1 MKLAL
6 SYLGVVF
13 IWATTPLAIQW
24 SGQDDWFL
32 GVAGRILISALL
44 IIPILLW
51 VTRRPVTLQL
61 SALKVYGAAALGML
75 GGMTPMYYAAQTM
88 PSGWISLIFGLTPM
102 LIGLFAACLLND
114 NAMTLKKWT
123 GILVSF
129 SGLALVVAPQWTTQF
144 HPHLGIG
151 VALALL
157 AAASHSMSTVLV
169 KRFNRALQLPNTHI
183 VAAAVW
189 LTSLVYLL
197 IAPDFVTQLPRLSP
211 QSLGAI
217 LYLGVLGSLLGF
229 ILYYYVLH
237 HVDAVRIG
245 LIPLITPVMALLLG
259 YFLNNEP
266 LTPTIAAGA
275 GLVVF
280 GLLIFEF
287 GQHLSP
293 KTLRLLASR
302 WF

>member
-1 MKLAL
+1 MKLTL

-44 IIPILLW
+44 ILPILIW
-51 VTRRPVTLQL
+51 ITRRRLTFQ
-61 SALKVYGAAALGML
+61 AQAFKVYAAAALGML

-102 LIGLFAACLLND
+102 LIGLFAAGLLQD
-114 NAMTLKKWT
+114 NVMTLKKWT

-129 SGLALVVAPQWTTQF
+129 SGLALVLGPQWSAQLN
-144 HPHLGIG
+144 PQLGIG
-151 VALALL
+151 VGLALL
-157 AAASHSMSTVLV
+157 AAASHSLSTVLV
-169 KRFNRALQLPNTHI
+169 KRFNRTLQLPNTHI

-189 LTSLVYLL
+189 LTSLVYLMSV
-197 IAPDFVTQLPRLSP
+197 PGFVTQLPQLST
-211 QSLGAI
+211 QALGAI
-217 LYLGVLGSLLGF
+217 VYLGVLGSLLGF

-237 HVDAVRIG
+237 HLDAVRIG

-259 YFLNNEP
+259 YFLNQEP
-266 LTPTIAAGA
+266 LTTTIAAGA
-275 GLVVF
+275 ALVVF

-287 GQHLSP
+287 GQHLSRR
-293 KTLRLLASR
+293 TLRLITAR